1 MQFTE
6 LHLALI
12 AGGLGF
18 VLLVWAINLWQERSL
33 RRRITLLFGMA
44 RPGAKVAEAKSNA
57 SAEKVEPTLQAGAAS
72 GAQNHSGHAAADL
85 SQHNINPVAPAP
97 ILDAQVDCIVELL
110 PERPLSGELLNQI
123 AQRLRHAGSK
133 PVLFEGFQEIL
144 HQWQRPQAGQTYPK
158 FRAGILLTNRSGA
171 LNAIEFSDFLTG
183 LEAIASDVSALP
195 DFPAMAK
202 TLAHAQKLDQLCAG
216 WDAQISLNVLLEDA
230 QRYSTE
236 ALQSIVSNRGYIARP
251 DGKYLAL
258 DIHGQVVFTIGFNLH
273 APHIT
278 LLLDV
283 PRANP
288 QAQPFNRMSIAA
300 NDLAQTLGGVVVDD
314 ALRPLAVNALAEIE
328 QQLQERYVE
337 MAEAGV
343 PAGSL
348 LALRLFN

>member
-1 MQFTE
+1 MQLTE

-12 AGGLGF
+12 AAGLGF
-18 VLLVWAINLWQERSL
+18 VLLVGAINLWQERRL
-33 RRRITLLFGMA
+33 RRKIAHLFGAA
-44 RPGAKVAEAKSNA
+44 RPDGWSQNQA
-57 SAEKVEPTLQAGAAS
+57 SERVEPALQGAVVGTQ
-72 GAQNHSGHAAADL
+72 GAPDENLERHS
-85 SQHNINPVAPAP
+85 INPMVQLPM
-97 ILDAQVDCIVELL
+97 LDQQVDCIIELL
-110 PERPLSGELLNQI
+110 PERPVSGELLSQI

-133 PVLFEGFQEIL
+133 PVLFEGWPYIDNEAGNA
-144 HQWQRPQAGQTYPK
+144 WQRPQFGQSYQK

-183 LEAIASDVSALP
+183 LEAIASDVAALP

-202 TLAHAQKLDQLCAG
+202 TLSHAQKLDQLCAG
-216 WDAQISLNVLLEDA
+216 WDAQISLNILLEDA
-230 QRYSTE
+230 QRYSAE

-258 DIHGQVVFTIGFNLH
+258 DVNGQVVFTIGFNH
-273 APHIT
+273 QAPQIT

-288 QAQPFNRMSIAA
+288 QAQPFKRMSIAA
-300 NDLAQTLGGVVVDD
+300 NDLAQTLGGMVVDD
-314 ALRPLAVNALAEIE
+314 ALRPLTVPALTEIE
-328 QQLQERYVE
+328 QQLQARYVE
-337 MAEAGV
+337 MTEAGV